1 MKLADKIKELEPI
14 RTPFYYYDRAILNQT
29 LEIIQRESNKYGFHV
44 HYAIKANANS
54 QILKIISE
62 AGFGAD
68 CVSGNE
74 VRAAIENGFAPST
87 IAFAGVGKSD
97 EEILTGL
104 ENGIFSFNIESLE
117 ELKVINKLAEEKKK
131 KASIAVRIN
140 PNVDPQTHKYIT
152 TGIEETKFGVH
163 IWDLEE
169 VINYITRSEFLLLK
183 GLHFH
188 IGSQIS
194 KLAPFK
200 ALCAKINDIQ
210 DWFNLRNI
218 YPEHINVGGG
228 LGIDYNDPEKLPDF
242 EQYFSL
248 FHDLLILRKEQK
260 VHFELGRAVI
270 GQAGSLISRVLYV
283 KKGVNTDFLIL
294 DAGMTDF
301 MRPALYQ
308 AYHLIENLTSNASKK
323 VKYNIVGPVCE
334 STDSF
339 GRYRELPESKR
350 GDIIAIRSAGAYGRV
365 MASQYNLRD
374 LPAEFIGDSKA
385 FND

>member
-1 MKLADKIKELEPI
+1 MKLKDRIKELGPVK
-14 RTPFYYYDRAILNQT
+14 TPFYYYDTDILNRT
-29 LEIIQRESNKYGFHV
+29 LDMILKESDKYGFHV

-54 QILKIISE
+54 QILKIIAE

-74 VRAAIENGFAPST
+74 IKAAIQNGFTPDK

-104 ENGIFSFNIESLE
+104 NKGIFSFNIESLE
-117 ELKVINKLAEEKKK
+117 ELKVINKLAEEQKK

-163 IWDLEE
+163 MWDLEE
-169 VINYITRSEFLLLK
+169 VIDFINRSEFLLLK

-194 KLAPFK
+194 RLAPFK
-200 ALCAKINDIQ
+200 ALCAKINEIQ

-228 LGIDYNDPEKLPDF
+228 LGIDYNDPDKLPDF
-242 EQYFSL
+242 EAYCSL
-248 FHDLLILRKEQK
+248 FNDLLILRKEQK
-260 VHFELGRAVI
+260 VHFELGRAVV

-308 AYHLIENLTSNASKK
+308 AYHLIENLSSSATRK

-339 GRYRELPESKR
+339 GRYRELAESSR
-350 GDIIAIRSAGAYGRV
+350 GDLIAIRSAGAYGMV

-374 LPAEFIGDSKA
+374 LPGEITGSS
-385 FND
+385 